1 MNANTKIQFAKF
13 LCLCFIQFSFCIGL
27 SAQSNTTARMKKIDF
42 SVDSLLRLMTLEEK
56 IGQMNQYNG
65 FWEVTGPAPAGGN
78 AKIKYEHLKKG
89 WVGAVLNVKGVKDV
103 RSLQEIVVRESR
115 LGIPLLFGFDVI
127 HGQKTLAPIPLAESA
142 SWDTTA
148 IKQSAANAAKEAASL
163 GLNWAFAPMVDVT
176 RDARWGR
183 VMEGAGE
190 DPFLG
195 SVIAKMR
202 VQGFQGDD
210 LSAPYAIAACAKHFA
225 AYGFV
230 ESGKEYNLVDIGT
243 STLYNMILPPFK
255 AAADAGVAS
264 FMNSF
269 NTLNG
274 IPATANTFLQRDILK
289 GAWGYKGFVVSDW
302 GSIGEMVAHGYS
314 KDLTEAAEQAVKAGS
329 DMDMESSA
337 YIGHLKQLV
346 ESGKVNEALINDAAG
361 RILRIKYQL
370 GLFDDPY
377 KYCREGDEKNVI
389 GSKQIIADAFDMAK
403 KSIVLLKNDENKNT
417 KKALLPIA
425 TSQKIAVIGSLAA
438 DKDSPL
444 GSWRL
449 GADDNTAVSVLE
461 GLKNYKINFTYE
473 KGVDVIN
480 KKASFTEEVNLNTK
494 DSSGFAAAIWL
505 AKASSVV
512 VMVLGENGYMTG
524 EGRSRT
530 DLGLPGLQ
538 QQLLEAVY
546 KVNKNIILV
555 VQSGRPLVL
564 TWADANIPAIIEA
577 WQLGSEAGNA
587 VAAVLSGQYN
597 PSGKLTMSFPR
608 SVGQLPLYYNYL
620 STGRGA
626 TQPNVF
632 WSHYSDE
639 SNLPLYPFG
648 FGLSYTKFN
657 FSPMEIL
664 KSGQSIT
671 VKSTIKNIGKVDG
684 EEVVQLYIRDKFS
697 SVARPVKELKGFKK
711 LMIKAGSS
719 AQVSFT
725 LTKQELGF
733 FDNNGKF
740 IFEGGDFDIFIGT
753 NSRDVQQETVNL
765 PDSFGN

>member
-1 MNANTKIQFAKF
+1 MNANIKIRFAKF
-13 LCLCFIQFSFCIGL
+13 LCLCLTQLSFCIGL
-27 SAQSNTTARMKKIDF
+27 SAQSNTTAKMKKIDF

-65 FWEVTGPAPAGGN
+65 FWEVTGPAPASGN

-89 WVGAVLNVKGVKDV
+89 WVGAVLNVKGIKDV
-103 RSLQEIVVRESR
+103 RSLQEIVVKESR

-230 ESGKEYNLVDIGT
+230 ESGKEYNLVDMGT

-314 KDLTEAAEQAVKAGS
+314 KDLSEAAEQAVKAGS

-417 KKALLPIA
+417 KKALLPVA
-425 TSQKIAVIGSLAA
+425 TLQKIAVIGSLAA

-480 KKASFTEEVNLNTK
+480 KKASFTEELSLNTK
-494 DSSGFAAAIWL
+494 DSSGFAAAIRL

-538 QQLLEAVY
+538 QQLLEAVF

-564 TWADANIPAIIEA
+564 TWADANIPTIIEA

-626 TQPNVF
+626 TQPSVF

-657 FSPMEIL
+657 FSAMEIL

-719 AQVSFT
+719 VQVSFT

>member
-13 LCLCFIQFSFCIGL
+13 LCLCFMQFSFCIGL

-89 WVGAVLNVKGVKDV
+89 WVGAVLNVKGIKDV
-103 RSLQEIVVRESR
+103 RSLQEIVVKESR

-127 HGQKTLAPIPLAESA
+127 HGQKTLSPIPLAESA

-210 LSAPYAIAACAKHFA
+210 LSAPHAIAACAKHFA

-314 KDLTEAAEQAVKAGS
+314 KDLNEAAEQAVKAGS

-389 GSKQIIADAFDMAK
+389 GSKQIIADAFDIAK

-480 KKASFTEEVNLNTK
+480 KKASFTEEVSLNTK
-494 DSSGFAAAIWL
+494 DSSGFAAAIRL